1 MVTGWIAARIS
12 FSRVLGA
19 SAGYRAS
26 VTGPARDLDQ
36 TVALVTGA
44 SSGIGEA
51 AAKALA
57 ERGAT
62 VALVARRADRL
73 ERLGGE
79 IAEAG
84 GTALPIEADVTERE
98 QATVA
103 VERAVE
109 ELGRL
114 DVLVNNAGVMLLG
127 PIVDAPVEEWEQMI
141 HVNLLGLLY
150 TAHAAIPHLLKAA
163 EGDPRRVADLVNIS
177 SVAGRMARKGSG
189 VYNATKH
196 GVGAF
201 SESLRQEVSG
211 RHLRVSLV
219 EPGAVATELQSHN
232 RPEIEQEIRNRFT
245 EMDILQSED
254 IADAIAY
261 VVTRPRHV
269 AVNEVLVRPTEQ
281 VR

>member
-1 MVTGWIAARIS
+1 V
-12 FSRVLGA
+12 VA
-19 SAGYRAS
+19 S
-26 VTGPARDLDQ
+26 RDLDR

-44 SSGIGEA
+44 SSGIGA
-51 AAKALA
+51 AAARSLA

-62 VALVARRADRL
+62 VALVARRAERL
-73 ERLGGE
+73 EQLAGD
-79 IAEAG
+79 IADAG
-84 GTALPIEADVTERE
+84 GTALPLEADVSEQE
-98 QATVA
+98 QARSA
-103 VERAVE
+103 VERVVE

-127 PIVDAPVEEWEQMI
+127 PIAEAPLEEWERMV

-150 TAHAAIPHLLKAA
+150 TAHAALPHLLAAA
-163 EGDPRRVADLVNIS
+163 EEEPRWVADMVNIS

-201 SESLRQEVSG
+201 SESLRQEVTG
-211 RHLRVSLV
+211 RHVRIALV
-219 EPGAVATELQSHN
+219 EPGAVDTELQSHN
-232 RPEIEQEIRNRFT
+232 RPEIEKEIRGRFE

-269 AVNEVLVRPTEQ
+269 AVNEILVRPTEQ
-281 VR
+281 VG

>member
-1 MVTGWIAARIS
+1 MTD
-12 FSRVLGA
+12 
-19 SAGYRAS
+19 
-26 VTGPARDLDQ
+26 PARDLDQ

-44 SSGIGEA
+44 SSGIGQA
-51 AAKALA
+51 ATRSLA
-57 ERGAT
+57 QRGAA

-73 ERLGGE
+73 EELGGE
-79 IAEAG
+79 IADNG
-84 GTALPIEADVTERE
+84 GTALPIEADVTDRK
-98 QATVA
+98 QATAAVA
-103 VERAVE
+103 HAVE

-127 PIVDAPVEEWEQMI
+127 PVVDAPVEEWEQMVQ
-141 HVNLLGLLY
+141 VNVLGLLY
-150 TAHAAIPHLLKAA
+150 TAHAALPHLLKAA
-163 EGDPRRVADLVNIS
+163 KSEPRRVADLVNIS

-201 SESLRQEVSG
+201 SESLRQEVTG

-232 RPEIEQEIRNRFT
+232 RPEVRDQIEKRFV

-269 AVNEVLVRPTEQ
+269 AVNEILVRPTQQEQ
-281 VR
+281 